1 MQLATNDYTL
11 VVTRIVMWKQEFC
24 TGILPLPDRD
34 NCMKFVGP
42 ASCLGRGLQSPKAS
56 NLYALT
62 QYSTF
67 DVSLS
72 VCQCYFQFCLTS
84 RFLQNYSRFLKGEHL
99 GLQEHVFLVWM
110 PLVLPNQ
117 KCQSTEGVF
126 YFIPLSFS

>member
-99 GLQEHVFLVWM
+99 GLQEHVFFSLDA
-110 PLVLPNQ
+110 L
-117 KCQSTEGVF
+117 GVTK
-126 YFIPLSFS
+126 PKVSKH